1 MNKSVTAVILG
12 STLLA
17 FSGFAVAAD
26 QDQQRDQTRDQVRDQ
41 SREQVIYGYQLMTQ
55 QEREQYQQQMRN
67 AKTAEER
74 ERLRNE
80 HHEKMQA
87 RAQERGVMLPD
98 MPPKR
103 GGGMNQ
109 GNGMGPGSGMGDGRG
124 R

>member
-1 MNKSVTAVILG
+1 MHKSITAVILG
-12 STLLA
+12 STLVV

-26 QDQQRDQTRDQVRDQ
+26 QDQTRDQTRDQA
-41 SREQVIYGYQLMTQ
+41 REQTIYGYQLMTQ
-55 QEREQYQQQMRN
+55 QERAQYQAQMRN

-87 RAQERGVMLPD
+87 RAKERGVLLPD

-109 GNGMGPGSGMGDGRG
+109 NNGMGPGSGMGGGMGGGR
-124 R
+124 

>member
-1 MNKSVTAVILG
+1 MKKSIAAVVLG
-12 STLLA
+12 SSLLVLV
-17 FSGFAVAAD
+17 SGVAIAAD
-26 QDQQRDQTRDQVRDQ
+26 QDQKRDQA
-41 SREQVIYGYQLMTQ
+41 REQSQEKIIYGYQLMTQ
-55 QEREQYQQQMRN
+55 QEREQYQEQMRN

-109 GNGMGPGSGMGDGRG
+109 GGGMGPGSGMGGGMGGGR
-124 R
+124 

>member
-1 MNKSVTAVILG
+1 MNKSISALLAGAMVFVLG
-12 STLLA
+12 SSVA
-17 FSGFAVAAD
+17 MAAD
-26 QDQQRDQTRDQVRDQ
+26 QKQERDQTRDQ
-41 SREQVIYGYQLMTQ
+41 SREKVIYGYQLMTA
-55 QEREQYQQQMRN
+55 QEREQYQAQMRN

-74 ERLRNE
+74 ERLRKE

-87 RAQERGVMLPD
+87 RAKQRGVMLPD

-109 GNGMGPGSGMGDGRG
+109 GNGMGYGSGMGNGR